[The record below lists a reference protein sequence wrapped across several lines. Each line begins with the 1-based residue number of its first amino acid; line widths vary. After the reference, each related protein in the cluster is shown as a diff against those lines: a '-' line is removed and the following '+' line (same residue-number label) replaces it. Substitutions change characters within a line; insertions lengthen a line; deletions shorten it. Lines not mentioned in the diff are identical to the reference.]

1 MAKRPFVGVMF
12 RCCKVYGRAY
22 LTVDKRQFEARCPRC
37 YQMVILQVSSQG
49 SEGRFFSVG

>member
-22 LTVDKRQFEARCPRC
+22 LTADKQRFEARCPQC
-37 YQMVILQVSSQG
+37 YQLVTLRVSSQG
-49 SEGRFFSVG
+49 SNSRFFSVG

>member
-22 LTVDKRQFEARCPRC
+22 LTADKRQFEARCPRC
-37 YQMVILQVSSQG
+37 YQQITLKVSTQG
-49 SEGRFFSVG
+49 SESRFFSVG

>member
-22 LTVDKRQFEARCPRC
+22 LTADKRRFEARCPQC
-37 YQMVILQVSSQG
+37 YQLVTLQVSSQG
-49 SEGRFFSVG
+49 SNSRFFSVG